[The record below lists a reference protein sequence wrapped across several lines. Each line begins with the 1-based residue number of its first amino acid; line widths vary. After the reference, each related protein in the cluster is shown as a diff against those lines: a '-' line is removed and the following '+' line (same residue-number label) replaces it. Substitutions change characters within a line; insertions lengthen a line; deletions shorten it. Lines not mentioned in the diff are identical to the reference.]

1 MKLSGVFK
9 TNTIAGYWII
19 RLILAYVFLLA
30 GLQKFVFP
38 DTMGPGR
45 FLEMGFPLPVFTGY
59 LAAFFEVACGLLIF
73 LGLAAR
79 LAAVPLITI
88 MSVAILT
95 TKIPR
100 LQEGFLP
107 FANAARLDIVLLLL
121 AVFVVIHGAD
131 ALSLDRKLHRQS

>member
-1 MKLSGVFK
+1 MKLAGICK
-9 TNTIAGYWII
+9 TNTITGYWMI
-19 RLILAYVFLLA
+19 RLILAYVFLSA
-30 GLQKFVFP
+30 GIQKFIFP

-45 FLEMGFPLPVFTGY
+45 FMEMGFPLPVFTGY
-59 LAAFFEVACGLLIF
+59 FVAFFEVTCGLLIL

-79 LAAVPLITI
+79 LAAIPLITI

-107 FANAARLDIVLLLL
+107 FINAARLDIALLLL

-131 ALSLDRKLHRQS
+131 ALSLDRTLRK